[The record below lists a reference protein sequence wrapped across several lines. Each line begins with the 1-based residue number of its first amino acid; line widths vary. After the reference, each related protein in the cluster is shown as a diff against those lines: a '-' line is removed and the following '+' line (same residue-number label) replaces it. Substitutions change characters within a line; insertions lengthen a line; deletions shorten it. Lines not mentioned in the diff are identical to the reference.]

1 MELPILNYLP
11 LQDGPRRI
19 VLQFLRKPH
28 PTAVIIKF
36 LRFERH
42 DAQDSMSDEE
52 FGHESFIPA
61 CLIIRG
67 YGIRMRDLSTWPP
80 AFVTRHRATPYADFH
95 RRNGVWNLGFRYD
108 DQTGEPW
115 HESDDEVEAESE
127 DLSDEHGSESESEE
141 VSEENDTDS
150 DTSASDG
157 AGF

>member
-80 AFVTRHRATPYADFH
+80 AFVTRHRATPYADIH
-95 RRNGVWNLGFRYD
+95 RRNGDWNLWFSYD

-115 HESDDEVEAESE
+115 QSDDEDESESE
-127 DLSDEHGSESESEE
+127 DLLDEHVSESESEE
-141 VSEENDTDS
+141 DSEENETNS
-150 DTSASDG
+150 DTG
-157 AGF
+157 GF